1 LNWGHER
8 CPQLDTGGT
17 SIYKQ
22 IFAMNKPS
30 NLWETSTCSFSPA
43 KALIRAMRQN
53 GWELPGI
60 AFSSGL
66 INDMIP

>member
-1 LNWGHER
+1 
-8 CPQLDTGGT
+8 
-17 SIYKQ
+17 
-22 IFAMNKPS
+22 MNKPS